1 MNCSWY
7 YDKGLQEH
15 NVLINYMTSGNL
27 KCTYWNM
34 DVYTCSRI
42 EIQVCAYIE
51 QYA

>member
-1 MNCSWY
+1 MNRSWY

-27 KCTYWNM
+27 KCTYWKM
-34 DVYTCSRI
+34 GVYTCSRI
-42 EIQVCAYIE
+42 ELCAYTCIE